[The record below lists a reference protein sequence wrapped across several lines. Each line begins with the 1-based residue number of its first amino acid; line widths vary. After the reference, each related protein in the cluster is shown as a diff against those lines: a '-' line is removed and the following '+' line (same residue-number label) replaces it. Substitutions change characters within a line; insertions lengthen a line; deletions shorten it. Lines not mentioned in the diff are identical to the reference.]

1 MKYHFKLHKEN
12 IGYWAECCE
21 LEGCVTQVD
30 TLEEVYAACKE
41 ALEVYLYDPDNS
53 ERIVPLPDKTLDGRE
68 NIIQVTLLTDS
79 KPIPQEVEERI
90 AVAFPRCRN

>member
-12 IGYWAECCE
+12 IDYWAECCE

-41 ALEVYLYDPDNS
+41 ALEVFLRP
-53 ERIVPLPDKTLDGRE
+53 G
-68 NIIQVTLLTDS
+68 
-79 KPIPQEVEERI
+79 
-90 AVAFPRCRN
+90 